1 MVIDNAAGITQNLG
15 SPKGGELLGG
25 LFAPC
30 TSFGPVLKTYECG
43 GLRVC
48 HCTAMAVSNGVPLV
62 GAERRLAEQK
72 CLL

>member
-30 TSFGPVLKTYECG
+30 TSFGPVLKLMNAADFESVTVRQWQSQMGCISLEQK
-43 GLRVC
+43 
-48 HCTAMAVSNGVPLV
+48 
-62 GAERRLAEQK
+62 RRLAEQK
-72 CLL
+72 CQL

>member
-30 TSFGPVLKTYECG
+30 TSFGPVLKLMNAADFESVTVG
-43 GLRVC
+43 SLKWGASRW
-48 HCTAMAVSNGVPLV
+48 SRNG
-62 GAERRLAEQK
+62 A
-72 CLL
+72 